1 MAHLLPSFTESIDLS
16 KLRVINFPSLIFL
29 CGGNIDSQSQDY
41 NSARHFMYDYLK
53 DHLNEI
59 YRRIVLAET
68 INDWYRGDLYMDLM
82 SFEKDMA
89 GLASA
94 IVLFVESPGSIAELG
109 AFSNISEINEKLII
123 FISTDYYENESFIR
137 LGPITYLEKS
147 FDSVHVYPWETRKG
161 KDKVYLKTE
170 TIKKYAF
177 DIADAIQ
184 EKCDIRQKE
193 KSFNSRNS
201 GHIILLICDVIGIMR
216 IVKTGEIYSFLEGLG
231 IRIREKTLRRYLFI
245 LQKLNFIKQVAYSR
259 DRYYISQDP
268 KNFIRY
274 SFTERAR
281 TKDILRWKTDF
292 RNWYETHDMRR
303 IRALRSVRSE
313 GDEAQ

>member
-29 CGGNIDSQSQDY
+29 CGGNIDTQGQVY
-41 NSARHFMYDYLK
+41 HSARHFMYDYLK
-53 DHLNEI
+53 DHLNDI
-59 YRRIVLAET
+59 YRRIILAET
-68 INDWYRGDLYMDLM
+68 INDWFRGDLYKDLM

-123 FISTDYYENESFIR
+123 FISTDNYENESFIR

-147 FDSVHVYPWETRKG
+147 FNSVHVYPWETRKD
-161 KDKVYLKTE
+161 KDKVYLKAE
-170 TIKKYAF
+170 TIKKYVV

-184 EKCDIRQKE
+184 EKCNIRHKE

-201 GHIILLICDVIGIMR
+201 GHIILLICDVIDVMR
-216 IVKTGEIYSFLEGLG
+216 IVKTGEIYSFLDGL
-231 IRIREKTLRRYLFI
+231 RIEINEKDLQRYLFI
-245 LQKLNFIKQVAYSR
+245 LQKLNFIKKVAYSR
-259 DRYYISQDP
+259 DRYYISQNP

-274 SFTERAR
+274 SFTEGAR
-281 TKDILRWKTDF
+281 TRDILRWKTDF
-292 RNWYETHDMRR
+292 RNWYETYDTRR

-313 GDEAQ
+313 DDEAQ